1 MKHFI
6 TERRKTNNKG
16 MSIVTVIVAIGF
28 VAILVSIIML
38 SSVVNFKMKSVNVYA
53 KDSFYS
59 AEQVLDEI
67 NAGLQQVVSD
77 GLSYSYKQVMQT
89 YNAEELTSDEKSALI
104 KGEYYN
110 YIWNALGVSSDPEKY
125 YVVMPTNIHD
135 ASAPQGLYGLLKDST
150 KWNDTASDPE
160 GYYGAFMR
168 AGSYSAEGAYLGK
181 ITNYDKKGIVLEDL
195 TVYYKDPNG
204 FVSAIRTDIR
214 LGYPEFAFSNNNIPT
229 IATYAFITDTL
240 YEQKY
245 ENVTKSGAGTT
256 SVTGNTYAYAVDTK
270 GVKFDYLEQED
281 DLDMHIVAT
290 DYAVANGAIQTNSN
304 SILWSGD
311 INVKSSDVNL
321 TGQTYVQDDLS
332 ISGKNSD
339 VTLRGYYT
347 GFGNSVTDSSASSAI
362 LVNGTDTSI
371 DLTGIR
377 KLSLAGR
384 AYIGMGNTESYSSNI
399 GSIIEGKDDPH
410 SVYTGES
417 IAVKS
422 NQLMYLVPAECI
434 GCSLS
439 TTADGTVTE
448 GSSIYGKNPL
458 TITEYNDLIS
468 QVNSG
473 DAVEVSVS
481 KKINK
486 LGSIPLGG
494 YIATKADGKADVE
507 KLFLRTS
514 TGSNLVYYYMKFAS
528 EDLAN
533 EYFKTY
539 YSANKAAVDQYMSKY
554 LKSLTIPTTG
564 VLSLKID
571 MAAAAVE
578 GNATL
583 AESGTTSSYNI
594 VDGVTR
600 QGVRNGDTL
609 VQDISEQF
617 TDDTESYTSQFI
629 GYISKLTPDVDSLP
643 AGTLIRTS
651 MTDADTRYAVFDNI
665 IEEDILKDM
674 TGSDTLTLTDG
685 TGEDKITAL
694 LIYRSDADVEYT
706 VTNPGNYDLIV
717 ANCGV
722 ILGGNKFKGTII
734 TKGKIKAPSGNY
746 SFETDS
752 EKVQNCLGLM
762 TEDGVYS
769 VADVFK
775 DADSSSFMAIADG
788 TDSEV
793 TAATLVTYEN
803 WTKSVDIE

>member
-1 MKHFI
+1 MKHCI
-6 TERRKTNNKG
+6 TKKRKVNNKG

-28 VAILVSIIML
+28 VAILVSTIML

-67 NAGLQQVVSD
+67 NVGLQQVVSD

-125 YVVMPTNIHD
+125 YVVMPTDVHD
-135 ASAPQGLYGLLKDST
+135 DSLPQGLYGLLKEST
-150 KWNDTASDPE
+150 KWNDTSSDPE
-160 GYYGAFMR
+160 GYYGAFLR
-168 AGSYSAEGAYLGK
+168 AGSYSADGAYLGK
-181 ITNYDKKGIVLEDL
+181 ITSYDKKGIVLEDL

-214 LGYPEFAFSNNNIPT
+214 LGYPEFAFSNNDIPT

-245 ENVTKSGAGTT
+245 ENVTKSGAGIT
-256 SVTGNTYAYAVDTK
+256 SITGNTYAYAVDTK
-270 GVKFDYLEQED
+270 GVKFDYLQLED

-290 DYAVANGAIQTNSN
+290 DYAVANGAIQTNAN
-304 SILWSGD
+304 SILWAGD
-311 INVKSSDVNL
+311 INIKSSDVNL

-339 VTLRGYYT
+339 VILRGYYT

-371 DLTGIR
+371 DLTGVR

-384 AYIGMGNTESYSSNI
+384 AYIGMGNTARYSSNI
-399 GSIIEGKDDPH
+399 GSIIEGRDDPH

-434 GCSLS
+434 GCSL
-439 TTADGTVTE
+439 TITAEGTTE
-448 GSSIYGKNPL
+448 GNSIYGKNPL
-458 TITEYNDLIS
+458 TVAEYNDLMA
-468 QVNSG
+468 QVSSG
-473 DAVEVSVS
+473 DAIEVSVS

-486 LGSIPLGG
+486 LGNIPLGG

-514 TGSNLVYYYMKFAS
+514 SGSNLVYYYMKFAS

-578 GNATL
+578 GNAAL
-583 AESGTTSSYNI
+583 AESGTTSSYNV

-617 TDDTESYTSQFI
+617 TDDTESLTSQFI
-629 GYISKLTPDVDSLP
+629 GYISKLTPDVDALP
-643 AGTLIRTS
+643 SGTIIRTS
-651 MTDADTRYAVFDNI
+651 MTDEDTRYAVFDNI
-665 IEEDILKDM
+665 IEEDMLKDM
-674 TGSDTLTLTDG
+674 TGSGTLELTDG
-685 TGEDKITAL
+685 TGDDKVTAL
-694 LIYRSDADVEYT
+694 LIYRSTVDAEYT
-706 VTNPGNYDLIV
+706 VSDPDKYDLIV

-722 ILGGNKFKGTII
+722 ILGGNKFKGSII
-734 TKGKIKAPSGNY
+734 AKGKIEAPSGNY

-752 EKVQNCLGLM
+752 DKVQDCLGLM
-762 TEDGVYS
+762 TDDGVYS